1 MLWHAREQALYLIDF
16 YGPGCGAGRRE
27 SATDSFELGK
37 GKTVAALAFGTEGR
51 LLVMLDEGMHWFD
64 KDHGLHAKPEKNATA

>member
-1 MLWHAREQALYLIDF
+1 VRRWS
-16 YGPGCGAGRRE
+16 PGE

-51 LLVMLDEGMHWFD
+51 LLVMLDEGVHWFD